1 MQTIPSG
8 KYHHLHDIYHEF
20 VRGLFTGVYFAKDQ
34 LEMNNNELIEKFF
47 TK

>member
-1 MQTIPSG
+1 MQTIHSG

-20 VRGLFTGVYFAKDQ
+20 IWGHFTGVYFAQYQ
-34 LEMNNNELIEKFF
+34 LEMNKNELIEKFF